1 MKAAKPKGFVKLKE
15 TLAPMSWSD
24 RIQHI
29 WSYYKETI
37 LIVVALMIV
46 VGYLLAGM
54 ISNRKDIVIGGIV
67 ANVEMSDEGTLYLTT
82 DYLREIDGKDRSQQ
96 VTLHP
101 MRLYSLQNAEYM
113 EMTYYNITK
122 ALAMM
127 TDRQV
132 DYLLVDKVA
141 LELFMSQEAFL
152 DLREIFSE
160 DELAAFNDK
169 LIKIKKIDDAGNVIA
184 EDYPVAINISSLPF
198 VQNCTTSTGD
208 VFFGIISNSAN
219 MEQVKQ
225 FWTYINNWH
234 NED

>member
-1 MKAAKPKGFVKLKE
+1 MKATKPKGLVKLKE
-15 TLAPMSWSD
+15 TLAPMSWPD
-24 RIQHI
+24 RLQHI

-67 ANVEMSDEGTLYLTT
+67 ANVEMTDEGTLYLTT
-82 DYLREIDGKDRSQQ
+82 DYFREIDGKDRYQQ

-101 MRLYSLQNAEYM
+101 MSLYSLQNAEYM

-160 DELAAFNDK
+160 NELAAFDNK
-169 LIKIKKIDDAGNVIA
+169 LIKIKKIDDAENVIA

-208 VFFGIISNSAN
+208 VYFGVVSNSTN